1 MPYLISSPA
10 NMAASRS
17 SSWIVPKAPI
27 SGPSRSMSC
36 CRKTLPLKSMA
47 SMLTIQRQQQNFA
60 RYCRPAVL
68 ILRSPEFVIFIFYL
82 LFVICCEDSVSTMVN
97 QILFFLLGGLLS
109 GLPLALLLRRQAVR
123 LRGMVGKDQV
133 QLLERNVQEML
144 AQQQEN
150 FAAQQQELEAL
161 RHENH
166 QRLEHTQRETETVV
180 TQLSTK
186 ASTSFAR
193 VLENCDASQETIG
206 NLFGLMR
213 TFERWHDDMNV
224 LIQHNR
230 EMHRKNDEFA
240 LIVNQVIIVALNASI
255 EAARAGAYGRGFAV
269 VASEVRDLAQ
279 RAEKLS
285 KSYRSNLYQND
296 LITTTTFQD
305 LQAGGKMIVGAITGL
320 DLINK
325 KTQETLALAA

>member
-1 MPYLISSPA
+1 
-10 NMAASRS
+10 
-17 SSWIVPKAPI
+17 
-27 SGPSRSMSC
+27 
-36 CRKTLPLKSMA
+36 
-47 SMLTIQRQQQNFA
+47 
-60 RYCRPAVL
+60 
-68 ILRSPEFVIFIFYL
+68 
-82 LFVICCEDSVSTMVN
+82 VSTMVN
-97 QILFFLLGGLLS
+97 QILFLLLGGLLS

>member
-1 MPYLISSPA
+1 
-10 NMAASRS
+10 
-17 SSWIVPKAPI
+17 
-27 SGPSRSMSC
+27 
-36 CRKTLPLKSMA
+36 
-47 SMLTIQRQQQNFA
+47 
-60 RYCRPAVL
+60 
-68 ILRSPEFVIFIFYL
+68 
-82 LFVICCEDSVSTMVN
+82 VSTMVN
-97 QILFFLLGGLLS
+97 QILFLLLGGLLS

-123 LRGMVGKDQV
+123 LRGMVGKEQV